1 MSLAAGVGIGLVAG
15 AVSGMLGIGGG
26 AVLVPGMV
34 LLLDVE
40 QHAAQ
45 GISLAVIAMTA
56 LVGGFTHYWQGN
68 VRLGVVLGLAPA
80 AALFA
85 LGGGF
90 LANEIPAHW
99 LSRTFGLLS
108 LAMAVRIMWPRQWP
122 GKPDSKTADDGGREC
137 QR

>member
-1 MSLAAGVGIGLVAG
+1 MLVTAGVGIGLVAG
-15 AVSGMLGIGGG
+15 AVSGVLGIGGG

-68 VRLGVVLGLAPA
+68 VRLGLVLGLAPA
-80 AALFA
+80 AAVFA
-85 LGGGF
+85 LAGGF
-90 LANEIPAHW
+90 LANEIQPTGSA
-99 LSRTFGLLS
+99 
-108 LAMAVRIMWPRQWP
+108 
-122 GKPDSKTADDGGREC
+122 GRSACFRWRWQSE
-137 QR
+137 

>member
-1 MSLAAGVGIGLVAG
+1 MSLAAGMGIGLVAG
-15 AVSGMLGIGGG
+15 AMGGMLGIGGG
-26 AVLVPGMV
+26 VVLVPGMV
-34 LLLDVE
+34 LLLNVE

-99 LSRTFGLLS
+99 LSRAFGLLS
-108 LAMAVRIMWPRQWP
+108 LAMAVRIMWPKTMA
-122 GKPDSKTADDGGREC
+122 GKTGLKNSG
-137 QR
+137 